1 MYKGLFGIVYNCVS
15 VRCKRDTMRT
25 MKRFILRKQKE
36 SDQEKKN
43 ERISERRRNTSI
55 LQLSAEYHA
64 VILNICQC
72 GLTKRCTAENHQ

>member
-36 SDQEKKN
+36 SDQEKKTKEFRN
-43 ERISERRRNTSI
+43 EEETHLYYSYR
-55 LQLSAEYHA
+55 
-64 VILNICQC
+64 LNITQ
-72 GLTKRCTAENHQ
+72 